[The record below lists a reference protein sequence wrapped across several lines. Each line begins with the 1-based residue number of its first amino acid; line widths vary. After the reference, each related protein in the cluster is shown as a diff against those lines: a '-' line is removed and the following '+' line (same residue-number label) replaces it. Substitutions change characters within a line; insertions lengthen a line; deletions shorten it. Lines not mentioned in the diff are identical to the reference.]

1 MKNLLFVFTSLLI
14 STAVLA
20 QPEDHPHHERHYAD
34 IEPIET
40 EELKIE
46 IIRPHS
52 QVNFSQFTA
61 KIYNKTD
68 DYILIKKDA
77 ITFSSDEMGYG
88 DKHPKEATMFIEP
101 KGDITRSI
109 KVEGGIGFKVAVI
122 DVKLD
127 GFSRAPAEGNAVE
140 TVEFKM
146 KPEKNSIMVGPFAVT
161 LKKWRF
167 NSKEITADFK
177 LRYRGE
183 ALGMARESRIQIRT
197 ESGTVLENT
206 EAKDKDFIMPPMKT
220 RTVNVVRKFEKGQV
234 GKNESVY
241 IIWEKALTEAESTPI
256 SVPGFTLKFDPDKTK
271 KENK

>member
-1 MKNLLFVFTSLLI
+1 MKYLFNLLVLAFIVTP
-14 STAVLA
+14 ALA
-20 QPEDHPHHERHYAD
+20 QPEDHPHHERHYTAV
-34 IEPIET
+34 EPIET

-52 QVNFSQFTA
+52 QMNFSQFTA

-68 DYILIKKDA
+68 DYILIKKHA
-77 ITFSSDEMGYG
+77 VTFSSEEMGYG
-88 DKHPKEATMFIEP
+88 DKNPKEATIFIEP
-101 KGDITRSI
+101 HGDITRSF

-122 DVKLD
+122 EVNLD
-127 GFSRAPAEGNAVE
+127 GFSRAPAEGKAVE

-146 KPEKNSIMVGPFAVT
+146 KPEKNSMMIGPFAVT

-167 NSKEITADFK
+167 NAKEISADFK

-183 ALGMARESRIQIRT
+183 ALGMARESRIQIKT
-197 ESGTVLENT
+197 ESGTVLNNT

-241 IIWEKALTEAESTPI
+241 ILWENALSEAESTPI
-256 SVPGFTLKFDPDKTK
+256 DVPGFRLKYDPEKTK

>member
-1 MKNLLFVFTSLLI
+1 MKYLLASIGAALI
-14 STAVLA
+14 SFSAMA
-20 QPEDHPHHERHYAD
+20 QPEDHPHHERHYGAVD
-34 IEPIET
+34 PIET
-40 EELKIE
+40 DDLRIE

-52 QVNFSQFTA
+52 QRSFTQFTA
-61 KIYNKTD
+61 KIFNKTD
-68 DYILIKKDA
+68 DYILIKKHA

-88 DKHPKEATMFIEP
+88 DKNPKEGTMFIEP
-101 KGDITRSI
+101 HGDITRSI
-109 KVEGGIGFKVAVI
+109 KVEGGIGFKVAVVEI
-122 DVKLD
+122 SLD
-127 GFSRAPAEGNAVE
+127 GFSRAPAEGNTVE

-146 KPEKNSIMVGPFAVT
+146 KPEKNSIMIGPFAVT

-167 NSKEITADFK
+167 NSKELTADFK

-220 RTVNVVRKFEKGQV
+220 RTVNVIRKFEKGQV

-241 IIWEKALTEAESTPI
+241 IIWENALTEAESKPI
-256 SVPGFTLKFDPDKTK
+256 SVPGFRLKFDPEKTK

>member
-1 MKNLLFVFTSLLI
+1 MKLTYLSFILSILSLVAI
-14 STAVLA
+14 A

-34 IEPIET
+34 VETIET

-52 QVNFSQFTA
+52 QRSFSQFTA

-68 DYILIKKDA
+68 DYILIKKHA

-88 DKHPKEATMFIEP
+88 DKNPKEATIFIEP
-101 KGDITRSI
+101 HGDITRSI

-122 DVKLD
+122 EVKLD
-127 GFSRAPAEGNAVE
+127 GFSKAPAEGNPVE
-140 TVEFKM
+140 TVEFKL
-146 KPEKNSIMVGPFAVT
+146 KPEKNSIMIGPFAVT

-167 NSKEITADFK
+167 NTKELTADFK

-197 ESGTVLENT
+197 ESGTVLANT

-234 GKNESVY
+234 GKNGSVY
-241 IIWEKALTEAESTPI
+241 IIWEKALSEAESTPI
-256 SVPGFTLKFDPDKTK
+256 VVPGFTLKFDPEKTK